1 MEVVDPKTVI
11 LIKDSLMFSA
21 SVLTTWIQKV
31 FVSAIVTGKEVVCF
45 CMCMYMTVCDI
56 SLQEQ
61 ERLNLG
67 SYFCKYMTH
76 YSYLILAV

>member
-1 MEVVDPKTVI
+1 M
-11 LIKDSLMFSA
+11 IKDGLMF
-21 SVLTTWIQKV
+21 SVLTTWIQGV
-31 FVSAIVTGKEVVCF
+31 FVSAIVTGKEVACF

-76 YSYLILAV
+76 YSYLSLAV